1 MYEARALDPVDH
13 SVSRGPSME
22 KQSAE
27 SGQSWAVC
35 QFVFLVKQTRRI
47 LRKYHRY
54 RKARP
59 HYASPGAW
67 LWKGWDDTAAPQ
79 IR

>member
-13 SVSRGPSME
+13 GVSRGPSME

-35 QFVFLVKQTRRI
+35 QPVFLVKQTRRI

-59 HYASPGAW
+59 HSSDPSSSFM
-67 LWKGWDDTAAPQ
+67 
-79 IR
+79 